1 MKKALIVLA
10 LVISSPGLKA
20 EESQLPFKVGDVIAL
35 CLPSSSKERSAL
47 VMVVKEIKG
56 KWVSDGG
63 YDLKGKDG
71 KVYRSNFWAN
81 TDSYIGIDVNN
92 EEDLRRYGLIPPIQ
106 MPAQNTDTTPK
117 YSIVDGKSIYNPIS
131 KKVDANTNTS
141 TNFFPRPRRNVIP
154 IPTVENAEKDAPSV
168 EGGSK

>member
-1 MKKALIVLA
+1 MKKALLVLA
-10 LVISSPGLKA
+10 LAISSLGLKA
-20 EESQLPFKVGDVIAL
+20 EESQVPFKVGDVIAL

-92 EEDLRRYGLIPPIQ
+92 EEDLSSRGILPRKQIP
-106 MPAQNTDTTPK
+106 QNTNTTPT
-117 YSIVDGKSIYNPIS
+117 YSIVDGKKIYNPIS
-131 KKVDANTNTS
+131 KKVNTNTNTS
-141 TNFFPRPRRNVIP
+141 TNFFPRPRRKVIP
-154 IPTVENAEKDAPSV
+154 IPTDENQKKDAPPV
-168 EGGSK
+168 GEEAK